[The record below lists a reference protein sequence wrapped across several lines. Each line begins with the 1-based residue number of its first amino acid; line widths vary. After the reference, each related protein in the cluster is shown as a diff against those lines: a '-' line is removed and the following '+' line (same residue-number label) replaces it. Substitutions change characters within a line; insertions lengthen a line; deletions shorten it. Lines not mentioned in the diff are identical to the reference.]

1 MPCPTRGR
9 GDIRRRLGS
18 SREGAMLVES
28 QTSEVFFRADRL
40 STAGAAILEQGD
52 PLAGP
57 NRQSE
62 NPVGATANIS
72 FRRMASDKTAPAA
85 QRARLPL
92 LA

>member
-28 QTSEVFFRADRL
+28 QTSEVFFEPIG
-40 STAGAAILEQGD
+40 TAGAAILGQGD
-52 PLAGP
+52 PSAGP

-85 QRARLPL
+85 HRARLPL